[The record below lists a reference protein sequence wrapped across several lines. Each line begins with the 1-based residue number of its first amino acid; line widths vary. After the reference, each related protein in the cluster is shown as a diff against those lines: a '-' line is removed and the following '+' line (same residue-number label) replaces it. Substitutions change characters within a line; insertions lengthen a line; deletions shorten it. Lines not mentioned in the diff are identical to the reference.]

1 MDKYQQDDVEK
12 AGRERKDST
21 NGAAGE
27 KGKSS
32 SRKMEKNNKKKRRNT
47 LNRKNVIV
55 LKNSTYLLCWDD
67 RHSTK
72 CLLSYYLDL
81 KKI

>member
-1 MDKYQQDDVEK
+1 VEE

-21 NGAAGE
+21 NGAVGE

-32 SRKMEKNNKKKRRNT
+32 TRKMRKKNKKRRGNT

-55 LKNSTYLLCWDD
+55 LKNSPYLLCWDD

-72 CLLSYYLDL
+72 
-81 KKI
+81 

>member
-1 MDKYQQDDVEK
+1 MEEV
-12 AGRERKDST
+12 GRERKDST
-21 NGAAGE
+21 KGAAGE

-32 SRKMEKNNKKKRRNT
+32 SRKMKNKNKKRRRNT

-55 LKNSTYLLCWDD
+55 LKNSTYLLCRDD
-67 RHSTK
+67 RHPAK